1 MNKIFKKVDW
11 VQVGVLALGITA
23 SIAKSIYEAKKFDA
37 NLQKQSND
45 HFEKKVNELIDAKL
59 KKNR

>member
-11 VQVGVLALGITA
+11 IQVGVLALGITA